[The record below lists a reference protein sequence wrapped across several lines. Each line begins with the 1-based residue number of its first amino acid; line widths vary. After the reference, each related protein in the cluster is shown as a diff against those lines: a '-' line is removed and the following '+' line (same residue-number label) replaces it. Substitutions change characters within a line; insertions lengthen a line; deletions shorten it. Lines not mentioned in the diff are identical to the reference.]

1 MEIEILKRI
10 IIGQREEF
18 EKNFKE
24 FPVIK
29 RDNLDYVKPFLS
41 HPNILAILGVRRS
54 GKSVFSILLA
64 KELKENFGYINFDD
78 ERLMSLKTED
88 LDKILQAFYELY
100 GEIRLIILDEPQNV
114 TGWELFAN
122 RLRRTK
128 KVVITGSNSNLL
140 SGELATHLTGR
151 YIDFTLY
158 PLSFKEILNFKP
170 NMYLVED
177 IAKVQ
182 RQLDNYLKESGFPE
196 FRNFGSKI
204 VEIIYQDIINK
215 DCLDRYNLKNKKTFK
230 ELSKYLTSNFSS
242 EFTYSKLS
250 NIFDIKDVH
259 TVKNYVDY
267 LKESFIITVIDRFS
281 SKLKQQV
288 LSPKKAY
295 VVDHGICNFLSFK
308 LSKDT
313 GKLLENIT
321 CIELLR
327 RKSVNS
333 SLEIY
338 YWKDYQ
344 QNEVD
349 FVIKQGSKIK
359 TLIQVCQ
366 DLSENETKER
376 EVKSLIKA
384 GKELKCKD
392 LIVISRDK
400 EGEEIIDKVK
410 IKFVPLW
417 KWLLE

>member
-1 MEIEILKRI
+1 M
-10 IIGQREEF
+10 
-18 EKNFKE
+18 
-24 FPVIK
+24 
-29 RDNLDYVKPFLS
+29 
-41 HPNILAILGVRRS
+41 
-54 GKSVFSILLA
+54 
-64 KELKENFGYINFDD
+64 
-78 ERLMSLKTED
+78 
-88 LDKILQAFYELY
+88 
-100 GEIRLIILDEPQNV
+100 
-114 TGWELFAN
+114 
-122 RLRRTK
+122 
-128 KVVITGSNSNLL
+128 
-140 SGELATHLTGR
+140 
-151 YIDFTLY
+151 
-158 PLSFKEILNFKP
+158 
-170 NMYLVED
+170 
-177 IAKVQ
+177 
-182 RQLDNYLKESGFPE
+182 
-196 FRNFGSKI
+196 
-204 VEIIYQDIINK
+204 
-215 DCLDRYNLKNKKTFK
+215 
-230 ELSKYLTSNFSS
+230 
-242 EFTYSKLS
+242 
-250 NIFDIKDVH
+250 H

-281 SKLKQQV
+281 PKLKQQV

-333 SLEIY
+333 NLEIY

-349 FVIKQGSKIK
+349 FVVKQGPKIK